1 MTDPAAFTSAQ
12 FLFNTP
18 LYTPLKVSRF
28 QLTDLVGSGERHG
41 VDGFC
46 PFCGQASLFH
56 NTGHA
61 QGDFRADTDEGVKKL
76 HRIIDIEAIC
86 RRDAAHMLR
95 FQIEL
100 KNLTVQKIGQLPSF
114 VDLVDNPR
122 ALYRRELT
130 RVDAAE
136 FRRAIELAAHGMG
149 IGAYVYL
156 RRIFERLVQIKF
168 EKVKDAA
175 GWDAQDF
182 AKSRMDD
189 KVLLLGEHLP
199 LFLVQNYRLYSILSV
214 GIHQLDEASCS
225 AFFPI
230 LKDSILYILR
240 QDQAAREDEEA
251 RKALAKEISGFKP
264 ALS

>member
-1 MTDPAAFTSAQ
+1 MKDPIAFTSAQ

-18 LYTPLKVSRF
+18 LYTPLRVSRF
-28 QLTDLVGSGERHG
+28 QLTDLVGSGARAM
-41 VDGFC
+41 DGYC
-46 PFCGQASLFH
+46 PFCRQASLFE
-56 NTGHA
+56 NSGN
-61 QGDFRADTDEGVKKL
+61 QGDFRAQTDEGVKKL
-76 HRIIDIEAIC
+76 QCIIDIKATC
-86 RRDAAHMLR
+86 RRDDEHVLS

-114 VDLVDNPR
+114 VDLVDDPR
-122 ALYRRELT
+122 ALFRRELS

-156 RRIFERLVQIKF
+156 RRIFERLVQTKF

-175 GWDAQDF
+175 GFDARAF
-182 AKSRMDD
+182 STLRMDE
-189 KVLLLGEHLP
+189 KVSQLRDHLP
-199 LFLVQNYRLYSILSV
+199 PFLVQNHRLYSILSL
-214 GIHQLDEASCS
+214 GIHELDEARCS
-225 AFFPI
+225 EFFPI
-230 LKDSILYILR
+230 LRGSILYILR

-264 ALS
+264 EAS